1 VNLFWFEGHGRAA
14 IEQNWLTSSGVRVA
28 GPRHRNTPYGKRF
41 VLRLVRVSRPIAH
54 IPSVLQHLL
63 RIAPKLE
70 ALSRRGAGRAASPN
84 PTHVPSGAPQP
95 SALAFSASAWA
106 LFNWI
111 ILSRW
116 SIKSKPIV
124 FASPSR
130 SSCFTPILACASVK
144 MVIARMPVRHVAR
157 I

>member
-1 VNLFWFEGHGRAA
+1 MGEPPSNKIGQPLRGFESRVHDIA
-14 IEQNWLTSSGVRVA
+14 I
-28 GPRHRNTPYGKRF
+28 PPYGKRF
-41 VLRLVRVSRPIAH
+41 VLRLVRGGRPIAH
-54 IPSVLQHLL
+54 IPSVLQRLL
-63 RIAPKLE
+63 RISLE
-70 ALSRRGAGRAASPN
+70 ALSRRGAGCAASPN

-130 SSCFTPILACASVK
+130 SSCFTPILACASAK